1 MFSMKKIAAVIIIIL
16 FLIPFFYHFCKY
28 FKENISQR
36 KEVVSGQQQFIE
48 GVSRVPVTPVR
59 LKNPKEASVLEE
71 RMEEPNKSSDEKA
84 SNIMEKAI
92 EKVKPKK
99 QKYESSVQDE
109 ILYYRL
115 NSKEHIKQ
123 IQASLKKAGF
133 YKGEIDGKVGPRTK
147 RAIKEFQKA
156 KKLNPDGVVGPET
169 WEALERYLKN

>member
-1 MFSMKKIAAVIIIIL
+1 M
-16 FLIPFFYHFCKY
+16 
-28 FKENISQR
+28 
-36 KEVVSGQQQFIE
+36 
-48 GVSRVPVTPVR
+48 R
-59 LKNPKEASVLEE
+59 LKNLKVVSVSEE
-71 RMEEPNKSSDEKA
+71 RMEEPDKSSEEKDP
-84 SNIMEKAI
+84 NVMEKAI

-99 QKYESSVQDE
+99 QKYEPSIQDE

-115 NSKEHIKQ
+115 NSKKHIKQ

-156 KKLNPDGVVGPET
+156 KKLNPDGVLGPET